1 MLQQVLL
8 NSSGSASIETC
19 SLHLRPP
26 QTSTMSRQITT
37 HLQRHLTQPRRQFFH
52 ALYGRGRGAQLF
64 SNAATETHTPTADKS
79 VRLSERCVARLHE
92 LARKRSGVVL
102 RVSVDGGGCSG
113 FQYQFELQDPNKGA
127 KADDVRI
134 SKDGA
139 TVIIDSLSLEYIN
152 GSTVDYTQEMISSS
166 FQIVDN
172 PNSESSCGC
181 GVSFSPKM

>member
-1 MLQQVLL
+1 M
-8 NSSGSASIETC
+8 
-19 SLHLRPP
+19 
-26 QTSTMSRQITT
+26 
-37 HLQRHLTQPRRQFFH
+37 
-52 ALYGRGRGAQLF
+52 
-64 SNAATETHTPTADKS
+64 
-79 VRLSERCVARLHE
+79 ARLHE
-92 LARKRSGVVL
+92 LGRKRSGVVL

-113 FQYQFELQDPNKGA
+113 FQYQFELEDPNKDTN
-127 KADDVRI
+127 ADDVRI